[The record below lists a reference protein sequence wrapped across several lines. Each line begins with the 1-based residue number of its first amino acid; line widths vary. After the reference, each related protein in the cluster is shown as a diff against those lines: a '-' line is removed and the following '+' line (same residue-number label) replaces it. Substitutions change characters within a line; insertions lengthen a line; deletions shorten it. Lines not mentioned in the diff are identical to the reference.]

1 MSTFEMF
8 VFLVIFAG
16 IVVFFI
22 CRAIVK
28 TEDEI
33 EKKKNDR
40 RQQLEAENTEYD
52 YGHNISHKRNEE

>member
-1 MSTFEMF
+1 MSTFEMIA
-8 VFLVIFAG
+8 FLVIFAG
-16 IVVFFI
+16 MVFFS
-22 CRAIVK
+22 CRDIVK

>member
-1 MSTFEMF
+1 MSTFEMI

-16 IVVFFI
+16 IVFFSS
-22 CRAIVK
+22 RDIVK

>member
-1 MSTFEMF
+1 MSTFEMI

-16 IVVFFI
+16 IVFFSS
-22 CRAIVK
+22 RDIVK

-52 YGHNISHKRNEE
+52 YGHNINHKRDEE

>member
-1 MSTFEMF
+1 MI

-16 IVVFFI
+16 IVFFSS
-22 CRAIVK
+22 RDIVK
-28 TEDEI
+28 SEDEI

-52 YGHNISHKRNEE
+52 YGHNINHKRDEE

>member
-1 MSTFEMF
+1 MSTFEMI

-16 IVVFFI
+16 IVFFSS
-22 CRAIVK
+22 RDIVK
-28 TEDEI
+28 SEDEI

-52 YGHNISHKRNEE
+52 YGHNINHKRDEE

>member
-1 MSTFEMF
+1 MI

-16 IVVFFI
+16 IVFFSS
-22 CRAIVK
+22 RDIVK

-52 YGHNISHKRNEE
+52 YGHNINHNRDEE